1 MISDHGLMGGAPEGT
16 SKMLTMKHIHLR
28 VEHGAQLNTLKV
40 VSNPLIRGAACRLR
54 TIVTTRPENAVRW
67 FPTEIRYPRT
77 PLPPLTISTILVST
91 IISTISTKTS

>member
-28 VEHGAQLNTLKV
+28 VRHGAQLNTLKV

-77 PLPPLTISTILVST
+77 PLPPLTISTIST

>member
-1 MISDHGLMGGAPEGT
+1 MGVAPEGT

-54 TIVTTRPENAVRW
+54 TIVTTRPEKAVRW
-67 FPTEIRYPRT
+67 FRLKSAT
-77 PLPPLTISTILVST
+77 PPYCGNHIDH
-91 IISTISTKTS
+91 

>member
-40 VSNPLIRGAACRLR
+40 VSDPLIRGAACRLR
-54 TIVTTRPENAVRW
+54 TIVTTRPEKAVRW

-77 PLPPLTISTILVST
+77 PLPPLTISTIST